1 MDIRNIKIEAPKI
14 TDGRYLEAIYDLE
27 MDLLKG
33 YCGKI
38 EKDLPLPPIDI
49 NSFKGQQILK
59 NFSARVIEETAE
71 GYESTSAVIEIF
83 EKYGY
88 NRDLLTKNEWQMV
101 LNHLQNSNEEQADG
115 LAFYMALLGY
125 ANLQISD
132 VYDYINHLL
141 DKKGFD
147 DSIKVYSIQGLF
159 EIGKYLLIK
168 DLDLDLVNV
177 KPYILLDRDDIEDL
191 DLDVDKVLSYIPAFR
206 KSSKEIHRIEDHLLW
221 QVAYHLCISRNY
233 LKNKPWKQTQ
243 ELTDITRYSANVIL
257 GLVKYLGYLYYI
269 GFTPESLYTL
279 CFKKNQ
285 VNRFRQRSNY

>member
-1 MDIRNIKIEAPKI
+1 MDIRNIEVEAPKI

-59 NFSARVIEETAE
+59 DFSARVIEETAE
-71 GYESTSAVIEIF
+71 GYESTSAVMEIF

-88 NRDLLTKNEWQMV
+88 NRDLLTKSEWQMV

-159 EIGKYLLIK
+159 EIGKYLLIN
-168 DLDLDLVNV
+168 DLDLDLDNV

-191 DLDVDKVLSYIPAFR
+191 DLDVYKVLSYIPAFR

>member
-1 MDIRNIKIEAPKI
+1 MDIRNIEIEAPKI

-59 NFSARVIEETAE
+59 DFSARVIEETAE

-88 NRDLLTKNEWQMV
+88 NRDLLTKGEWQMV

-115 LAFYMALLGY
+115 LVFYMALLGY

-147 DSIKVYSIQGLF
+147 DSIKVYNIQGLF
-159 EIGKYLLIK
+159 EIGKYLLIN
-168 DLDLDLVNV
+168 DLDLDLDNV
-177 KPYILLDRDDIEDL
+177 KPYILLDRDDIKDL
-191 DLDVDKVLSYIPAFR
+191 DLDVYKVLSYIPAFR

-257 GLVKYLGYLYYI
+257 GLVKYLGYLYYM

>member
-59 NFSARVIEETAE
+59 DFSARVIEETAE

-159 EIGKYLLIK
+159 EIGKYLLIN
-168 DLDLDLVNV
+168 DLDLDLDNV
-177 KPYILLDRDDIEDL
+177 KPYILLDRDDIE

>member
-59 NFSARVIEETAE
+59 DFSARVIEETAE

-159 EIGKYLLIK
+159 EIGKYLLIN
-168 DLDLDLVNV
+168 DLDLDLDNV

-191 DLDVDKVLSYIPAFR
+191 GLDVDKVLSYIPAFR

>member
-1 MDIRNIKIEAPKI
+1 MDIRNIEIEAPKI
-14 TDGRYLEAIYDLE
+14 TNGRYLEAIYDLE

-38 EKDLPLPPIDI
+38 EKDLPLPSIDI

-59 NFSARVIEETAE
+59 DFSARVIEETVE
-71 GYESTSAVIEIF
+71 GYESTSAVIQIF

-159 EIGKYLLIK
+159 EIGKYLLME
-168 DLDLDLVNV
+168 DLDLDLDNV

-191 DLDVDKVLSYIPAFR
+191 DLDLDKVLSYIPAFR

-257 GLVKYLGYLYYI
+257 GLVKYLGYLYYM

>member
-1 MDIRNIKIEAPKI
+1 
-14 TDGRYLEAIYDLE
+14 
-27 MDLLKG
+27 
-33 YCGKI
+33 
-38 EKDLPLPPIDI
+38 
-49 NSFKGQQILK
+49 
-59 NFSARVIEETAE
+59 
-71 GYESTSAVIEIF
+71 
-83 EKYGY
+83 
-88 NRDLLTKNEWQMV
+88 MV

-159 EIGKYLLIK
+159 EIGKYLLINN
-168 DLDLDLVNV
+168 LDLDLVNV

>member
-59 NFSARVIEETAE
+59 DFSARVIEETAE

-88 NRDLLTKNEWQMV
+88 NRDLLTKSEWQMV

-159 EIGKYLLIK
+159 EIGKYLLIN

>member
-59 NFSARVIEETAE
+59 DFSARVIEETAE

-147 DSIKVYSIQGLF
+147 DSIKVYNIQGLF
-159 EIGKYLLIK
+159 EIGKYLLIN
-168 DLDLDLVNV
+168 DLDLDLDNV
-177 KPYILLDRDDIEDL
+177 KPYILLDRDDIE